1 MTLDY
6 TKEVMKHFTHPKNL
20 GEMKDADGIG
30 KVGNITC
37 GDIMWFYIKVGIKKI
52 KGKEVEFI
60 KDIKFKTL
68 GCAAAIATTSMMTVL
83 AKGKTLDE
91 AMKLS
96 NADVVKGLGGLPPVK
111 HHCSLLAEEGLG
123 EAIYDYLKKNNKII
137 SKELEKKHKRAV
149 EVERVF
155 AKKHPHN
162 K

>member
-1 MTLDY
+1 MALDY
-6 TKEVMKHFTHPKNL
+6 TREVMKHFSRPQNL

-30 KVGNITC
+30 KVGNMTC
-37 GDIMWFYIKVGIKKI
+37 GDIMWFYIKVGTKKI
-52 KGKEVEFI
+52 RGKDVEFI

-91 AMKLS
+91 AMKLT

-123 EAIYDYLKKNNKII
+123 EALYHYFKSSGKQIPK
-137 SKELEKKHKRAV
+137 SLEVKHKRAMLSQKAF
-149 EVERVF
+149 EG
-155 AKKHPHN
+155 KHGCSN
-162 K
+162 